1 MFYYLRKNTGVYY
14 VITAGMLWSMIGIGI
29 RLIENA
35 NVWQILLYRSSS
47 LVLFLFIVLLI
58 NTKKNPFVLI
68 YQSKLP
74 IFIAAFGL
82 FIAYSGGIYA
92 VQNTSVA
99 NAMLLFASAPLIT
112 SILGYYFLGEKLSL
126 YTFLAI
132 LIAFLGI
139 FVMFMDSFGNN
150 SINGSIGGVISA
162 FGFSIFTVSLRWG
175 KQNNMLPS
183 VFLSGLLAILMTVII
198 CKIQNHNLIIEKYDA
213 FYALFLGIF
222 QVGIGL
228 ILYTAGSKT
237 VPAAELT
244 LLSLCEVLLA
254 PIWVWIFLGEG
265 ATRLTFIGGFI
276 LLIALI
282 FNSIFLII
290 KRNTKKKW
298 RLINK

>member
-1 MFYYLRKNTGVYY
+1 MFYFLRKNTGVYY
-14 VITAGMLWSMIGIGI
+14 VIVAGMLWSMIGIGI

-35 NVWQILLYRSSS
+35 NVWQILLYRSLS
-47 LVLFLFIVLLI
+47 LVLFLFVVLLI

-74 IFIAAFGL
+74 VFIAAFGL

-112 SILGYYFLGEKLSL
+112 SILGYYFLGEKVSL
-126 YTFLAI
+126 HTFLAI

-139 FVMFMDSFGNN
+139 FIMFMESFGNN

-183 VFLSGLLAILMTVII
+183 VFLSGLLAIFLTVII
-198 CKIQNHNLIIEKYDA
+198 CKIQNHNLIIERYDA

-228 ILYTAGSKT
+228 ILYTVGSKT

-276 LLIALI
+276 LLIAII

-290 KRNTKKKW
+290 KRNTKKTGHQ
-298 RLINK
+298 

>member
-14 VITAGMLWSMIGIGI
+14 VIMAGMLWSMIGIGI

-68 YQSKLP
+68 YQSKFP
-74 IFIAAFGL
+74 VFIAAIGL

-276 LLIALI
+276 LLIAII

-290 KRNTKKKW
+290 KRNTKKGYQ
-298 RLINK
+298 

>member
-1 MFYYLRKNTGVYY
+1 MFYFLRKNTGVYY
-14 VITAGMLWSMIGIGI
+14 VIVAGMLWSMIGIGI

-68 YQSKLP
+68 YKSKFP
-74 IFIAAFGL
+74 VFIAAFGL

-112 SILGYYFLGEKLSL
+112 SIIGYYFLGEKVSL
-126 YTFLAI
+126 HTFLAI

-175 KQNNMLPS
+175 KQSNMLPS

-276 LLIALI
+276 LLIAII

-290 KRNTKKKW
+290 KRNTKKTGHQ
-298 RLINK
+298 

>member
-1 MFYYLRKNTGVYY
+1 M
-14 VITAGMLWSMIGIGI
+14 
-29 RLIENA
+29 
-35 NVWQILLYRSSS
+35 
-47 LVLFLFIVLLI
+47 
-58 NTKKNPFVLI
+58 
-68 YQSKLP
+68 
-74 IFIAAFGL
+74 
-82 FIAYSGGIYA
+82 
-92 VQNTSVA
+92 QNTSVA

-276 LLIALI
+276 LLIAII
-282 FNSIFLII
+282 FNSILLII
-290 KRNTKKKW
+290 KRNAKK
-298 RLINK
+298 LDINK

>member
-1 MFYYLRKNTGVYY
+1 MFYFLRKNTGVYY
-14 VITAGMLWSMIGIGI
+14 VIVAGMLWSMIGIGI

-35 NVWQILLYRSSS
+35 NVWQILLYRSLS
-47 LVLFLFIVLLI
+47 LVLFLFVVLLI

-74 IFIAAFGL
+74 VFIAAFGL

-112 SILGYYFLGEKLSL
+112 SILGYYFLGEKVSL
-126 YTFLAI
+126 HTFLAI

-183 VFLSGLLAILMTVII
+183 VFLSGLLAIFLTVII
-198 CKIQNHNLIIEKYDA
+198 CKIQNHNLIIERYDA

-228 ILYTAGSKT
+228 ILYTVGSKT

-276 LLIALI
+276 LLIAII

-290 KRNTKKKW
+290 KRNTKKTGHQ
-298 RLINK
+298 

>member
-1 MFYYLRKNTGVYY
+1 MHNYLGKNTGVYF
-14 VITAGMLWSMIGIGI
+14 VIMAGILWSMIGIGI
-29 RLIENA
+29 RMIENA
-35 NVWQILLYRSSS
+35 NSWQILLYRSSS
-47 LVLFLFIVLLI
+47 LVVFLFIVLLI

-68 YQSKLP
+68 YQSKFP
-74 IFIAAFGL
+74 VFVAAFGL

-92 VQNTSVA
+92 VQNTSVT

-112 SILGYYFLGEKLSL
+112 SILGYYFLGEKVSL
-126 YTFLAI
+126 HTFLAI
-132 LIAFLGI
+132 LIAFIGI
-139 FVMFMDSFGNN
+139 LVMFMDSFGNN

-183 VFLSGLLAILMTVII
+183 VFLSGLLAIFLTVII
-198 CKIQNHNLIIEKYDA
+198 CKIQNYNLIIDRYDA

-222 QVGIGL
+222 QVGFGL
-228 ILYTAGSKT
+228 ILYTIGSKT

-265 ATRLTFIGGFI
+265 ATRLTLIGGS
-276 LLIALI
+276 LLLLAITL
-282 FNSIFLII
+282 NSLVFII
-290 KRNTKKKW
+290 KRNKS
-298 RLINK
+298 N

>member
-1 MFYYLRKNTGVYY
+1 MFYYLTKNTGVYY
-14 VITAGMLWSMIGIGI
+14 VIMAGMLWSMIGIGI

-68 YQSKLP
+68 YKSKFP
-74 IFIAAFGL
+74 VFIAAIGL

-290 KRNTKKKW
+290 KRNTKKME
-298 RLINK
+298 INK

>member
-1 MFYYLRKNTGVYY
+1 MLYYLRKNTGVYY
-14 VITAGMLWSMIGIGI
+14 VIVAGMLWSMIGIGI

-35 NVWQILLYRSSS
+35 NVWQILLYRSLS
-47 LVLFLFIVLLI
+47 LVLFLFVVLLI

-74 IFIAAFGL
+74 VFIAAFGL

-112 SILGYYFLGEKLSL
+112 SILGYYFLEEKVSL
-126 YTFLAI
+126 HTFLAI

-183 VFLSGLLAILMTVII
+183 VFLSGLLAIFLTVII
-198 CKIQNHNLIIEKYDA
+198 CKIQNHNLIIERNDA

-228 ILYTAGSKT
+228 ILYTVGSKT

-290 KRNTKKKW
+290 KRNTKK
-298 RLINK
+298 NGD

>member
-14 VITAGMLWSMIGIGI
+14 VIVAGMLWSMIGIGI

-112 SILGYYFLGEKLSL
+112 SILGYYFLGEKVSL
-126 YTFLAI
+126 HTFLAI

-162 FGFSIFTVSLRWG
+162 FGFSVFTVSLRWG

-183 VFLSGLLAILMTVII
+183 VFLSGLLAIFLTVII
-198 CKIQNHNLIIEKYDA
+198 CKIQNHNLIIERYDA

-290 KRNTKKKW
+290 KRNTKKTGD
-298 RLINK
+298 

>member
-1 MFYYLRKNTGVYY
+1 MLYYLRKNKGIYY
-14 VITAGMLWSMIGIGI
+14 VIVAGMLWSMIGIGI

-74 IFIAAFGL
+74 VFIAAFGL

-183 VFLSGLLAILMTVII
+183 VFLSGLLAIFLTVII
-198 CKIQNHNLIIEKYDA
+198 CKIQNHNLIIERYDA

-228 ILYTAGSKT
+228 ILYTVGSKT

-265 ATRLTFIGGFI
+265 ASRLTFIGGFI
-276 LLIALI
+276 LLIAII

-290 KRNTKKKW
+290 NRNTK
-298 RLINK
+298 ITGHQ

>member
-1 MFYYLRKNTGVYY
+1 MFYFLRKNTGVYY
-14 VITAGMLWSMIGIGI
+14 VIVAGMLWSMIGIGI

-35 NVWQILLYRSSS
+35 NVWQILLYRSLS
-47 LVLFLFIVLLI
+47 LVLFLFVVLLI

-74 IFIAAFGL
+74 VFIAAFGL

-112 SILGYYFLGEKLSL
+112 SILGYYFLGEKVSL
-126 YTFLAI
+126 HTFLAI

-183 VFLSGLLAILMTVII
+183 VFLSGLLAIFLTVII
-198 CKIQNHNLIIEKYDA
+198 CKIQNHNLIIERYDA

-254 PIWVWIFLGEG
+254 PIWVWIVLGEG

-290 KRNTKKKW
+290 KRKSKK
-298 RLINK
+298 LDINK

>member
-1 MFYYLRKNTGVYY
+1 M
-14 VITAGMLWSMIGIGI
+14 AGMLWSMIGIGI

-74 IFIAAFGL
+74 VFIAAFGL

-112 SILGYYFLGEKLSL
+112 SILGYYFLGEKVSL
-126 YTFLAI
+126 HTFLAI

-183 VFLSGLLAILMTVII
+183 VFLSGLLAIFLTVII
-198 CKIQNHNLIIEKYDA
+198 CKIQNHNLIIERYDA

-228 ILYTAGSKT
+228 ILYTVGSKT

-276 LLIALI
+276 LLIAII

-290 KRNTKKKW
+290 KRNTKKTGHQ
-298 RLINK
+298 

>member
-14 VITAGMLWSMIGIGI
+14 VIMAGMLWSMIGIGI

-74 IFIAAFGL
+74 VFIAAFGL

-183 VFLSGLLAILMTVII
+183 VFLSGLLAILLTVII

-290 KRNTKKKW
+290 KRNTKKME
-298 RLINK
+298 INK

>member
-1 MFYYLRKNTGVYY
+1 MLYYLRKNTGVYY
-14 VITAGMLWSMIGIGI
+14 VIVAGMLWSMIGIGI

-47 LVLFLFIVLLI
+47 LVLFLFVVLLI

-74 IFIAAFGL
+74 VFIAAFGL

-92 VQNTSVA
+92 VQNTSDP

-112 SILGYYFLGEKLSL
+112 SILGYYFLGEKVSL
-126 YTFLAI
+126 HTFIAI

-150 SINGSIGGVISA
+150 SINGSIGGIISA

-183 VFLSGLLAILMTVII
+183 VFLSGLLAIFLTVII
-198 CKIQNHNLIIEKYDA
+198 CKIQNHNLIIERYDA

-276 LLIALI
+276 LLIAII
-282 FNSIFLII
+282 FNSIFFII
-290 KRNTKKKW
+290 KRNTKKTGHQ
-298 RLINK
+298 

>member
-14 VITAGMLWSMIGIGI
+14 VILAGMLWSMIGIGI

-35 NVWQILLYRSSS
+35 NVWQILLYRSLS
-47 LVLFLFIVLLI
+47 LVLFLFVVLLI

-74 IFIAAFGL
+74 VFIAAFGL

-183 VFLSGLLAILMTVII
+183 VFLSGLLAIFLTVII
-198 CKIQNHNLIIEKYDA
+198 CKIQNHNLIIERYDA

-228 ILYTAGSKT
+228 ILYTVGSKT

-276 LLIALI
+276 LLIAII

-290 KRNTKKKW
+290 KRNTKKTGHQ
-298 RLINK
+298 